1 MRKTIQVTKQMG
13 GFGPHLTLDLSGCP
27 MEPLVDYEKL
37 YDLLNN
43 LPGHIGMTKMTLP
56 YVVKW
61 LDNGAKV
68 PGYSGFVMIAES
80 HISFHT
86 FPEKNFVFIDF
97 FSCKQFDT
105 DKAVDYL
112 VKFFR
117 PTQIEKNLVMRG
129 KYFEKNGD
137 ALF

>member
-1 MRKTIQVTKQMG
+1 MRKTILVTKSEG
-13 GFGPHLTLDLSGCP
+13 GFGPHLTLDLSGCAL
-27 MEPLVDYEKL
+27 EPLVDYERL

-61 LDNGAKV
+61 LDHGAQV

-97 FSCKQFDT
+97 FSCKQFDV

-112 VKFFR
+112 VRFFQ
-117 PTQIEKNLVMRG
+117 PQQIEKNLVMRG
-129 KYFEKNGD
+129 KHFEKNGEH
-137 ALF
+137 LF